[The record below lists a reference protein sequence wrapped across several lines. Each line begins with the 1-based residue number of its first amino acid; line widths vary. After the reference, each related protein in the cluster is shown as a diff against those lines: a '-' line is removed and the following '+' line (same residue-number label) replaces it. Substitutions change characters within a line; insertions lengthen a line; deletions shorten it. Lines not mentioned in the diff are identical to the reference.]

1 MDIQE
6 FKTRYHLQLNDQQAA
21 AVQETFGETLL
32 VAVPGS
38 GKTATILA
46 RIGYLTA
53 ACGIPAESILAITY
67 TKAAANEM
75 EARYRSIFSTP
86 TGSPRFSTIHSL
98 CVAILRD
105 ASMKNAERLPALEA
119 DPGKIIRRVL
129 HGKYSVWPSDHLVR
143 QLSTL
148 LTLVKNRMFTAEERE
163 ALDVPDLKVEL
174 PKLSFEA
181 FFQDYESYKRQ
192 NRIMDFDDQ
201 LLFAYETLQTDAE
214 TAGYFRARYRHIFMD
229 EAQDTSLL
237 QFRIL
242 ELLAQDADSLFVAGD
257 DDQSIYSFRGAD
269 PDYMLRFA
277 DQYPAAKVFYL
288 NTNYRSL
295 PAIVEDANRFIQINQ
310 ARYRKEASPSREGTG
325 TVEIQQKKD
334 MKEFYADAVSAAQD
348 AAENPNTTLAIMAR
362 NNFTLLPLA
371 MELDWLNIPFRRRD
385 NYGAFFSHPTVA
397 GVLGAMRLALCP
409 WDLEALLD
417 TRQLFGLYF
426 TNAFIARLTETVDV
440 LADEDQD
447 LNVLEVA
454 MDLSR
459 DKPYV
464 RHALE
469 QLYVLM
475 NCTPSSDPVA
485 VVEVIR
491 HLVPS
496 RVLQREK
503 SAGAVIS
510 SNVYFEVLTHIAS
523 MYSNLQSFS
532 DTLETYA
539 RSKTTTTKD
548 ANVTLTTIHS
558 AKGLEFDEV
567 IVLDALSGIL
577 PVDDI
582 DSLLDPEEEARIFY
596 VAATRAKE
604 HLTFYV
610 PNAFFKIPAKPSA
623 YIQRLLGTPLPELE
637 PESTQPA
644 DCAAAQQGPGG
655 SRFFAKAST
664 TSTKFSSYPSTTST
678 EFSTKAS
685 SQGST
690 GASTA
695 STLFSTLGMEVLSPG
710 DSKGDGVPD
719 PWDTPVPEEP
729 SPAPAPEPPN
739 PPAPPIDLEIGD
751 TVRHKNYGTG
761 EILFFEPE
769 KVMVD
774 FAGIGIRRVR
784 KETLTKV

>member
-1 MDIQE
+1 M
-6 FKTRYHLQLNDQQAA
+6 
-21 AVQETFGETLL
+21 
-32 VAVPGS
+32 AVPGS

-46 RIGYLTA
+46 RIGYLTM
-53 ACGIPAESILAITY
+53 ACGIPGECILAITY

-86 TGSPRFSTIHSL
+86 TGAPRFSTIHSL

-105 ASMKNAERLPALEA
+105 ASMKKKAQLPALEA

-163 ALDVPDLKVEL
+163 ALDVPELKVEL

-181 FFQDYESYKRQ
+181 FFQDYESYKQQ
-192 NRIMDFDDQ
+192 NHIMDFDDQ
-201 LLFAYETLQTDAE
+201 LLFAYETLQTDAD
-214 TAGYFRARYRHIFMD
+214 TAGYFRSRYRHIFMD

-269 PDYMLRFA
+269 PDYMLHFA
-277 DQYPAAKVFYL
+277 DPYPDAKVFYL

-295 PAIVEDANRFIQINQ
+295 PAIVEGANRFIQINRE
-310 ARYRKEASPSREGTG
+310 RYRKEASPSREGAG
-325 TVEIQQKKD
+325 TVEIQRKQT
-334 MKEFYADAVSAAQD
+334 MKAFYADAVAAAQA
-348 AAENPNTTLAIMAR
+348 AAETPGTTLAIMAR

-385 NYGAFFSHPTVA
+385 NYRAFFSHPTVA

-409 WDLEALLD
+409 WDLDALLD
-417 TRQLFGLYF
+417 TKQLFGLYF
-426 TNAFIARLTETVDV
+426 TNAFIARLSETVDV
-440 LADEDQD
+440 LTDAGQD

-464 RHALE
+464 RRALE
-469 QLYVLM
+469 QLCALM
-475 NCTPSSDPVA
+475 NCTSSSDPVA
-485 VVEVIR
+485 VVELIR

-503 SAGAVIS
+503 AAGAVIS

-523 MYSNLQSFS
+523 MYSSLQSFS

-539 RSKTTTTKD
+539 RSKTTATAE

-558 AKGLEFDEV
+558 AKGLEFNAV

-604 HLTFYV
+604 RLTFYV
-610 PNAFFKIPAKPSA
+610 PHAFFKIPVKPSV
-623 YIQRLLGTPLPELE
+623 YIERLLGTPLPELE
-637 PESTQPA
+637 QERTQVA
-644 DCAAAQQGPGG
+644 DRAAAQQSPG
-655 SRFFAKAST
+655 SIHVFAKAST
-664 TSTKFSSYPSTTST
+664 TSTKPSTTST
-678 EFSTKAS
+678 EFSTCAS
-685 SQGST
+685 TEGST
-690 GASTA
+690 ETSTA
-695 STLFSTLGMEVLSPG
+695 STKFSTLGMEVALPGTPAAEDGADPSPG
-710 DSKGDGVPD
+710 QTPGEDS
-719 PWDTPVPEEP
+719 T
-729 SPAPAPEPPN
+729 AL
-739 PPAPPIDLEIGD
+739 PPADPIVLQIGD

-761 EILFFEPE
+761 EILFFEP
-769 KVMVD
+769 KRVMVD
-774 FAGIGIRRVR
+774 FVGIGIRRVQQT
-784 KETLTKV
+784 TLSKV